1 MSVTSWLL
9 LLSSCVE
16 DAPAVELHGTT
27 ATVISLFIAHIRVKG
42 PTTLRVSLSP
52 REEVT
57 LNFVILGAILLYSTA
72 EL

>member
-1 MSVTSWLL
+1 M
-9 LLSSCVE
+9 
-16 DAPAVELHGTT
+16 ELHGTT
-27 ATVISLFIAHIRVKG
+27 ATVISLFIAHIRVTG

-57 LNFVILGAILLYSTA
+57 LNFVILGAILLFSTA